1 MLLASLQRVYAKT
14 IKPDPEDEK
23 RRRMLERN
31 AFRSRGTRGRGRGG
45 RGGWN
50 RSEDRQEKWTQK
62 KGDKDGMAELKGIRD
77 GQGKE
82 GEQDA
87 MAEFVG
93 LVEEMFGN
101 HEKDPMEEV

>member
-1 MLLASLQRVYAKT
+1 
-14 IKPDPEDEK
+14 
-23 RRRMLERN
+23 
-31 AFRSRGTRGRGRGG
+31 
-45 RGGWN
+45 
-50 RSEDRQEKWTQK
+50 
-62 KGDKDGMAELKGIRD
+62 MAELKGIRD

-93 LVEEMFGN
+93 VVEEMFGN

>member
-1 MLLASLQRVYAKT
+1 
-14 IKPDPEDEK
+14 
-23 RRRMLERN
+23 MLERN
-31 AFRSRGTRGRGRGG
+31 AFRGRGTRGRGRGG

-50 RSEDRQEKWTQK
+50 RSEDKQEKWTQK
-62 KGDKDGMAELKGIRD
+62 KGDKDAMAELKRIRD

-87 MAEFVG
+87 IAEFVG
-93 LVEEMFGN
+93 LVEEMFAK

>member
-14 IKPDPEDEK
+14 IQPDPEDEK

-31 AFRSRGTRGRGRGG
+31 AFRGRGTRGRGRGG